1 MPIFTGF
8 RQLFTGRKPVELNVD
23 QSGQTDSDQTAQ
35 ELAPELASGLASGL
49 ASASTT
55 SPALDPVATIERLES
70 TLQSG
75 RDVQDQTLEAI
86 KRVPLAVTE
95 LERMASGQKEL
106 AEAIRSLETTGEER
120 MKAESAVLERL
131 SDLIERETALFGLV
145 QTQLDANQQAVEKTA
160 VRLEEVASAIHET
173 ARTNRATGEA
183 MEAMVSEI
191 KDREQRAEDRAGALQ
206 GWVVTCVVACIA
218 ATAASLALAW
228 SVLGSSLGSSN

>member
-1 MPIFTGF
+1 MPLFTGF
-8 RQLFTGRKPVELNVD
+8 RRLFTGRRPVELTVD
-23 QSGQTDSDQTAQ
+23 PSGRTADAETTGDLPDPAQDSPSD
-35 ELAPELASGLASGL
+35 LAPS
-49 ASASTT
+49 
-55 SPALDPVATIERLES
+55 SPLPAVVDPVATIERLES

-86 KRVPLAVTE
+86 KRVPLAVSE
-95 LERMASGQKEL
+95 LERMASGQQEL
-106 AEAIRSLETTGEER
+106 AEAIRSLEATGEER
-120 MKAESAVLERL
+120 MKAETAVLERL

-218 ATAASLALAW
+218 ATAAALALAW
-228 SVLGSSLGSSN
+228 AVLGGSVTGSN